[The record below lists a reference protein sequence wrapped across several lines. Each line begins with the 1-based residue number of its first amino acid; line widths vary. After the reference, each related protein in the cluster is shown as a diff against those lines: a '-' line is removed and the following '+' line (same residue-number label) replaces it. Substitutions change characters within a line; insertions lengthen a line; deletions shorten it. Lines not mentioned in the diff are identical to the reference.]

1 MKLIK
6 KKKYRIKMYD
16 RPMGQNLFVTDE
28 EKLET
33 IADNR

>member
-6 KKKYRIKMYD
+6 QKYRMKMYD

-33 IADNR
+33 SADNC